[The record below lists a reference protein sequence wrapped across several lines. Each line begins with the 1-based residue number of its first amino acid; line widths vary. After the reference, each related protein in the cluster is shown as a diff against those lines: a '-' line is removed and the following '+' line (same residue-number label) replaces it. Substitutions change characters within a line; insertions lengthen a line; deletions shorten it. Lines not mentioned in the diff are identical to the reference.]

1 MTEGAFSAAR
11 RKISSS
17 SFSPCQKYLQRKG
30 TQEAEKKKKRGAKR
44 NDEQSTKVR
53 RKKRHISPYVVR
65 GLGRSR
71 WMSRSEPDLYSV
83 LRWDCKIIHCYV
95 RLSEQGLLLILRQGV
110 RLSSKIIIARTVLGC
125 KTRDSRQMSM
135 MCVKFRYFH
144 TNKILEQ
151 ILKKKND
158 TSEVEVRT

>member
-1 MTEGAFSAAR
+1 MRPTYTSKDVPKPPLDPSTYGNITEWKEDSIENSFSGNHIEKKEVNVTEGAFSAAR

-30 TQEAEKKKKRGAKR
+30 TQEEKKKKKREAKR
-44 NDEQSTKVR
+44 NDEQSAKVR

-95 RLSEQGLLLILRQGV
+95 RLSEQGLHLSLR
-110 RLSSKIIIARTVLGC
+110 
-125 KTRDSRQMSM
+125 
-135 MCVKFRYFH
+135 
-144 TNKILEQ
+144 
-151 ILKKKND
+151 
-158 TSEVEVRT
+158 